1 MEQELTAREALSIRI
16 RESLIVACGDLLVE
30 GPIDAITITSIVEKA
45 GVAKGSFYNHFPDK
59 ETLAAEV
66 AKEIRGEVEARIAE
80 ANKDETDPVRKMANG
95 MCSHVQLTVTDL
107 KKATIMLRGHQV
119 ATTGD
124 YPLNRNIQAHVDECV
139 KLGRIRKSCRKTAI
153 LQILGSVYFTCLRVI
168 EDKLSPRDA
177 VDLCTGVFTVMLY
190 GFGVEEKEA
199 KKIVSEAARKLL
211 EV

>member
-16 RESLIVACGDLLVE
+16 RESLIAACGDLLVE

-66 AKEIRGEVEARIAE
+66 AREIREDVEARIAE
-80 ANKDETDPVRKMANG
+80 ANNDVTDPVRKMANG
-95 MCSHVQLTVTDL
+95 MCSHVQLTVSDF
-107 KKATIMLRGHQV
+107 KRATIMLRGHQV

-139 KLGRIRKSCRKTAI
+139 KLGRIRRSCKDFAI
-153 LQILGSVYFTCLRVI
+153 LQILGSVYFTCLRII
-168 EDKLSPRDA
+168 ENRLSPRDA
-177 VDLCTGVFTVMLY
+177 VELCTGVFTVTLC
-190 GFGVEEKEA
+190 GFGVQEKEA
-199 KKIVSEAARKLL
+199 KKIISEAACKLMK
-211 EV
+211 V